1 MPRGLG
7 TYGSKRGRPPKKSKP
22 KPKPV
27 YAELRTDLATV
38 VAWIKKNAKVTDK
51 MSDLKEQAA
60 KAGIKL
66 YPRAWGAAFQK
77 RAGRKEVYAR
87 SAAVAAIR
95 RKPSASSKAYT
106 TVVIEGKDSLHIEF
120 NLNNPQVSFNGKTL
134 TVTEQ

>member
-1 MPRGLG
+1 MTGLA
-7 TYGSKRGRPPKKSKP
+7 TKKKKSKP

-87 SAAVAAIR
+87 SAAVASLR
-95 RKPSASSKAYT
+95 RVINPSAASKDYT